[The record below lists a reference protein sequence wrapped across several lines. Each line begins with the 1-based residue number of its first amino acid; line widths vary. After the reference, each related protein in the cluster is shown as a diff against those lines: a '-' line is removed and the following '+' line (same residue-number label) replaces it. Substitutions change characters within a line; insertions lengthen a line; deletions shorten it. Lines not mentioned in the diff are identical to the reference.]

1 MPGGKRKKPKRADAP
16 KSGTGATR
24 GAFGKNTTARH
35 KSTTLVFGE
44 ATFDDEKRKQWVT
57 GYRKR
62 KTARRKQAAHDAE
75 TRARKERALARK
87 ERREAE
93 KTALGLVDVPS
104 GEGDGDGV
112 TEGGDARRV
121 CERERVVRR
130 ACPGRCERGW
140 KNTRSKRLE
149 SSRIVSRARVD

>member
-1 MPGGKRKKPKRADAP
+1 MNFMPGGKRKKPKRADAP
-16 KSGTGATR
+16 KSGTGAKR

-35 KSTTLVFGE
+35 KSTTLAFGE

-93 KTALGLVDVPS
+93 KAALGLVDAPS

-112 TEGGDARRV
+112 KEGGDARGTS
-121 CERERVVRR
+121 EAFASGVVVTVVE
-130 ACPGRCERGW
+130 GFGDEEE
-140 KNTRSKRLE
+140 T
-149 SSRIVSRARVD
+149 

>member
-16 KSGTGATR
+16 KSGTGAKR

-75 TRARKERALARK
+75 TRARLKVSLRAMH
-87 ERREAE
+87 
-93 KTALGLVDVPS
+93 TS
-104 GEGDGDGV
+104 
-112 TEGGDARRV
+112 
-121 CERERVVRR
+121 
-130 ACPGRCERGW
+130 
-140 KNTRSKRLE
+140 
-149 SSRIVSRARVD
+149 